1 VRDNARSLSALV
13 QSDARGE
20 ASLNASVRSSVV
32 RDKLSENVSV
42 VSDELSENENERS
55 GKPADDDSAEMNSL

>member
-1 VRDNARSLSALV
+1 M

-20 ASLNASVRSSVV
+20 ASLNASVSSSVV

-55 GKPADDDSAEMNSL
+55 EEPAETSSL

>member
-1 VRDNARSLSALV
+1 V

-20 ASLNASVRSSVV
+20 ASLNASVNSSVV